1 MRFTN
6 IFVDGCFQ
14 QAFLFISQVVIVFLG
29 CLVPFF
35 SLCFPFLA
43 SILVNDLSSAYSTSR
58 TYHITHSFVLHHHR
72 LLLFVALCRYILSG
86 AIFLHPVFYHVSF
99 TSYIT
104 AALPVYTYKHKTTYY
119 RPITMLDCTHPTLV
133 DPRSLHAAQCFFGC
147 PFPCACELHIGCY
160 DHTWMFFISTPGLPV
175 TSPI

>member
-1 MRFTN
+1 MISVFVRIRIRVLRRPLSHHFYRPPSFPYRSRQLWLRQTLQRKYLFRPKTIDVRFTN

-14 QAFLFISQVVIVFLG
+14 QAILFISQVVIVFLG

-72 LLLFVALCRYILSG
+72 LLLFVPLCRYILSC
-86 AIFLHPVFYHVSF
+86 AIFLQPLSFIVFLSHL
-99 TSYIT
+99 I
-104 AALPVYTYKHKTTYY
+104 
-119 RPITMLDCTHPTLV
+119 
-133 DPRSLHAAQCFFGC
+133 
-147 PFPCACELHIGCY
+147 
-160 DHTWMFFISTPGLPV
+160 
-175 TSPI
+175 